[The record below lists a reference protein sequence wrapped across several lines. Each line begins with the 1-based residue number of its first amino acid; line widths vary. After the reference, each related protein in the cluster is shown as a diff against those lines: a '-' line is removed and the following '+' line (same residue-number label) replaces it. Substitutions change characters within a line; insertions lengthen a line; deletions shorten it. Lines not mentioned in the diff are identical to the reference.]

1 MTISIIKTQTFL
13 SKCSFA
19 PSLLQ
24 AEENKVSV
32 LWNQQTLQGFAHT
45 KKCRIINLFSF
56 KNKGGW
62 ATHKSKLPL
71 GGGKR
76 PHEVILSKKGPKEE
90 KRKDLLH
97 SFLLS
102 YSCPPFQWHKKGPR
116 GVKNAPPLP
125 TSASP
130 QKNAQSG
137 AYIDRRCRCCCFFQ
151 FRKFCAKILRGIG
164 IHRDGR
170 VNKGRGGGRFLLYA
184 HSIWFPGYSTVV
196 YAYIRQEIKGRIRN
210 STSFENSYRKKP
222 LFCYVAWVIVVV
234 GLRLEFAWWI
244 PLSRLNRGGVGGY
257 MDKWPDW

>member
-32 LWNQQTLQGFAHT
+32 LWKQQTLQGFAHT

-137 AYIDRRCRCCCFFQ
+137 AYIDCRCRCCCFFQ

-164 IHRDGR
+164 INRDGR
-170 VNKGRGGGRFLLYA
+170 VNKGRGGEVSSVRTQHLV
-184 HSIWFPGYSTVV
+184 S
-196 YAYIRQEIKGRIRN
+196 RIFDGGVRIHPTGNKRAN
-210 STSFENSYRKKP
+210 SKFNKFWLYRKKH
-222 LFCYVAWVIVVV
+222 LFCYVVWVIVVD
-234 GLRLEFAWWI
+234 GFRLEFAWWI

>member
-32 LWNQQTLQGFAHT
+32 LWKQQTLQGFAHT

-116 GVKNAPPLP
+116 GVKNAPPFQQVLP
-125 TSASP
+125 HKRMHNPVHILTVDAD
-130 QKNAQSG
+130 A
-137 AYIDRRCRCCCFFQ
+137 AAFFN
-151 FRKFCAKILRGIG
+151 F
-164 IHRDGR
+164 
-170 VNKGRGGGRFLLYA
+170 
-184 HSIWFPGYSTVV
+184 
-196 YAYIRQEIKGRIRN
+196 E
-210 STSFENSYRKKP
+210 SFVQRS
-222 LFCYVAWVIVVV
+222 CVAL
-234 GLRLEFAWWI
+234 G
-244 PLSRLNRGGVGGY
+244 
-257 MDKWPDW
+257 